1 MVVDTSAL
9 MALLLGEAEAE
20 ECATLLAENLSYS
33 LSAFSVLEAGIVLSA
48 RKGNAAVRELDLLL
62 HRTRAQIVPLTA
74 ELSDIARSAW
84 ERFGRGN
91 HAAGL
96 NIGDCC
102 SYALSASLGEPLLF
116 KGDDFH
122 RTDLA
127 VVRLGAKVQDSI

>member
-9 MALLLGEAEAE
+9 VALLLGEPEAE
-20 ECATLLAENLSYS
+20 ECAGLLAQNLSFS
-33 LSAFSVLEAGIVLSA
+33 ISAFSVLEAGIVLSA
-48 RKGNAAVRELDLLL
+48 RKGEAAVRELDLLL
-62 HRTRAQIVPLTA
+62 HRTRAQAIPLTA
-74 ELSDIARSAW
+74 ELSEIARSAW
-84 ERFGRGN
+84 ERFGKGN

-127 VVRLGAKVQDSI
+127 VVRLGAGASES